1 MLIKQESITSQK
13 LGSGNLWQIA
23 NSVLKKDNSAL
34 PPLINGPEVLSSGPD
49 KAKIVLNFFS
59 KNSNLNESGISL
71 LTFPSRTNLKLH
83 NIHVTPKFVMKILTN
98 FDLSSVYS
106 WLYSS
111 GGSEELES
119 ELSYILDELFDMCLK
134 ESCFPDC

>member
-49 KAKIVLNFFS
+49 KAKIVLNFFA

-106 WLYSS
+106 
-111 GGSEELES
+111 
-119 ELSYILDELFDMCLK
+119 
-134 ESCFPDC
+134 

>member
-1 MLIKQESITSQK
+1 
-13 LGSGNLWQIA
+13 
-23 NSVLKKDNSAL
+23 
-34 PPLINGPEVLSSGPD
+34 
-49 KAKIVLNFFS
+49 
-59 KNSNLNESGISL
+59 
-71 LTFPSRTNLKLH
+71 
-83 NIHVTPKFVMKILTN
+83 MKILTN

>member
-49 KAKIVLNFFS
+49 KAKIVLKFFS